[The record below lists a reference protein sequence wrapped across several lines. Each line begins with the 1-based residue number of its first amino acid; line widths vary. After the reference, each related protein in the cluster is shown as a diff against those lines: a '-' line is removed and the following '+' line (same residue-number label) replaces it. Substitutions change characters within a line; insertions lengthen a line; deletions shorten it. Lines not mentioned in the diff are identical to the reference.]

1 MTAPGR
7 ILDLFAGPGG
17 WSQGLRSLGLRDV
30 GIEVDPAA
38 CATRAA
44 AGHTTIRADVAA
56 YPTAP
61 LRGKVTGLIASPP
74 CQTFSAA
81 GLRAGD
87 DDMNLCHQGLDDL
100 ARGND
105 TRAALRAHCAD
116 PRSLLVVEPLRYVLD
131 LRPGWIA
138 LEEVPAVAP
147 LFAHV
152 AGILRG
158 IGYSVWTGV
167 LNAADY
173 GVPQTRRRAFLLASR
188 TRTAAPPEPTHARN
202 PGPDTLF
209 GPALEPWVTMA
220 DALGWGATDRPVPT
234 VTAGGGKNGGAEPFP
249 TSARKALMDAQRRG
263 SWVLHTNR
271 NQMPDGSRQTTDPH
285 TAPAP
290 TFTAKAGGQW
300 VLRHSNRRNATVRRT
315 DEPAAT
321 LLFAKAS
328 NDVSWEKTGPAGPE
342 SVRISVQEAAA
353 LQTFPTG
360 YPFQGTKTRQFEQI
374 GNAVPP
380 LLATAALRNLAPA
393 VLEVAA

>member
-1 MTAPGR
+1 MDRRPHHEGGPAVTAALP

-17 WSQGLRSLGLRDV
+17 WSEGLRALGLRDI
-30 GIEVDPAA
+30 GIEIDPSA
-38 CATRAA
+38 CATRAT
-44 AGHTTIRADVAA
+44 AGHTTIRADVSA

-61 LRGKVTGLIASPP
+61 LCGKVTGLIGSPP

-81 GLRAGD
+81 GLRAGND
-87 DDMNLCHQGLDDL
+87 DLDLCHQGLDDI
-100 ARGND
+100 ARGSD
-105 TRAALRAHCAD
+105 TRATLRTACAD
-116 PRSLLVVEPLRYVLD
+116 PRSLLVVEPLRYALA
-131 LRPGWIA
+131 LRPDWIA

-152 AGILRG
+152 AGILHG
-158 IGYSVWTGV
+158 LGYSVWSGV

-188 TRTAAPPEPTHARN
+188 TRAAAPPEPTHAKD

-209 GPALEPWVTMA
+209 GPALAPWVTMA
-220 DALGWGATDRPVPT
+220 EALGWGATDRPVPT
-234 VTAGGGKNGGAEPFP
+234 VTAGGGKSGGPEPFP

-263 SWVLHTNR
+263 SWVL
-271 NQMPDGSRQTTDPH
+271 
-285 TAPAP
+285 
-290 TFTAKAGGQW
+290 
-300 VLRHSNRRNATVRRT
+300 RHSNRRNATVRRA

-328 NDVSWEKTGPAGPE
+328 NDVSWEKDGSAGPE

-353 LQTFPTG
+353 LQTFPAG

-380 LLATAALRNLAPA
+380 LLATAALRALAPA
-393 VLEVAA
+393 ALEVAA

>member
-1 MTAPGR
+1 MTV
-7 ILDLFAGPGG
+7 LDLFAGPGG
-17 WSQGLRSLGLRDV
+17 WSEGLRVLGLTDI
-30 GIEVDPAA
+30 GIEIDPAA

-44 AGHTTIRADVAA
+44 AGHTTIRTDVAD

-81 GLRAGD
+81 GLRAGNVD
-87 DDMNLCHQGLDDL
+87 RDLCHQGLDDL
-100 ARGND
+100 ARGKD
-105 TRAALRAHCAD
+105 TRTVLRDACAD
-116 PRSLLVVEPLRYVLD
+116 PRSLLVVEPLRYALD
-131 LRPGWIA
+131 LRPDWIA

-158 IGYSVWTGV
+158 LGYSAWTGV

-188 TRTAAPPEPTHARN
+188 TRTATPPEPTHTQD

-209 GPALEPWVTMA
+209 GPALAPWVTMA

-234 VTAGGGKNGGAEPFP
+234 VTAGGGKSGGPEPFP

-271 NQMPDGSRQTTDPH
+271 NQMPDGTRQTTDPH
-285 TAPAP
+285 SAPAP

-300 VLRHSNRRNATVRRT
+300 VLRHSNRRNATVRRA

-328 NDVSWEKTGPAGPE
+328 NDVSWHKDGPAGPE
-342 SVRISVQEAAA
+342 SVRITVQEAAA

-380 LLATAALRNLAPA
+380 LLATAVLRPLVPA
-393 VLEVAA
+393 VLGVAA

>member
-1 MTAPGR
+1 MATSPQPQ

-17 WSQGLRSLGLRDV
+17 WSEGLRTLGLRDV
-30 GIEVDPAA
+30 GIEIDPAA

-56 YPTAP
+56 YPAAP
-61 LRGKVTGLIASPP
+61 LRGKVSGLIASPP

-81 GLRAGD
+81 GLRAGNTD
-87 DDMNLCHQGLDDL
+87 LPLCHQVLDDL
-100 ARGND
+100 TRGHD
-105 TRAALRAHCAD
+105 TRDSVRAACTD
-116 PRSLLVVEPLRYVLD
+116 PRSLLVVEPLRYALD
-131 LRPGWIA
+131 LRPEWIA
-138 LEEVPAVAP
+138 LEEVPAVLP
-147 LFAHV
+147 LFEHTAWSLTGV
-152 AGILRG
+152 
-158 IGYSVWTGV
+158 GYSTWTGV
-167 LNAADY
+167 LNAADF
-173 GVPQTRRRAFLLASR
+173 GVPQTRRRAFLIASR
-188 TRTAAPPEPTHARN
+188 TCPALPPDPTHAKD

-234 VTAGGGKNGGAEPFP
+234 VTAGGGKNGGPEPFP

-263 SWVLHTNR
+263 SWVL
-271 NQMPDGSRQTTDPH
+271 
-285 TAPAP
+285 
-290 TFTAKAGGQW
+290 
-300 VLRHSNRRNATVRRT
+300 RHSNRRNATVRRA

-328 NDVSWEKTGPAGPE
+328 NDVSWEKAGPAGPE

-353 LQTFPTG
+353 LQTFPAG

-380 LLATAALRNLAPA
+380 LLAAAALRNLAPA